1 MTVCLACTM
10 VVGCTLTRVADSIT
24 LPPPATPTAVDDWR
38 LIAQGIERRD
48 VVIRL
53 SGGREAQVILVRLDP
68 AEVMFKVHYSP
79 EDPHTIDGW
88 RDSLP
93 QAAVILNASF
103 FDETYRALGLVVS
116 DGQPFGQSFVGFGG
130 MFQVTANRVRVRSL
144 VGEPYQGEQ
153 LTQAVQTFPMLIEAG
168 GVLAPQGDGFNQ
180 RAYRTV
186 IAQDRW
192 DHIMMVVVPHDV
204 VSLAD
209 LQGWLITSGL
219 NIDIA
224 LALDGGKSTGLVINV
239 PGHSETYPNLDK
251 VPSVIAV
258 YLP

>member
-1 MTVCLACTM
+1 VCLACVM
-10 VVGCTLTRVADSIT
+10 LLGCTLTRVADSIT
-24 LPPPATPTAVDDWR
+24 LPPPATPTAVDDWQ
-38 LIAQGIERRD
+38 LITQGIEWRD

-53 SGGREAQVILVRLDP
+53 SGGREAQVVLVRLDP
-68 AEVMFKVHYSP
+68 AGVTFKVHYSP
-79 EDPHTIDGW
+79 DVPLNVAGW
-88 RDSLP
+88 RDALP
-93 QAAVILNASF
+93 QAAVILNAGF

-116 DGQPFGQSFVGFGG
+116 DGQVSGQSFVGFGG
-130 MFQVTANRVRVRSL
+130 MFQVTAASVRVRSL
-144 VGEPYQGEQ
+144 VGEPYQGE
-153 LTQAVQTFPMLIEAG
+153 LLAQAAQAFPMLIEAG
-168 GVLAPQGDGFNQ
+168 GVLAPQGDGFDQ

-186 IAQDRW
+186 IAQDW
-192 DHIMMVVVPHDV
+192 LGYIVVAVVPHDV

-219 NIDIA
+219 NIDMA

-239 PGHSETYPNLDK
+239 PGHSETYPSLDK